1 MMGKG
6 IGKTLAYEA
15 SKYLNGW
22 GYQYAIVGS
31 IVKPSLVMFTK
42 LGAEILRSVEAI
54 RPIFTYQ
61 INILKNDF
69 RKLMEIVE

>member
-6 IGKTLAYEA
+6 IGKTLVYEA

-54 RPIFTYQ
+54 RPTFTYQ